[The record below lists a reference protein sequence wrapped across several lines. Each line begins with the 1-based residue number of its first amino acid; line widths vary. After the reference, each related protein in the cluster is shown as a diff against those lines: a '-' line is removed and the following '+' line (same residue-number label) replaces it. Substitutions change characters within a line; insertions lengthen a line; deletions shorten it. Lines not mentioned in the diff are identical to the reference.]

1 MAPFCVRGATASRLC
16 RATMRRQFTFYQKFL
31 ILIQSIPEGW
41 KGEMTLKPSS
51 GFELVHQPSYYQI
64 EIKITIC
71 QTDSIMMFNCELF
84 QSVFSV
90 LSGRFIK
97 NLFSLHICTP
107 NDYTIEI
114 SVLFQIQ
121 FYSIFTNAPSIIFKS
136 CQ

>member
-1 MAPFCVRGATASRLC
+1 
-16 RATMRRQFTFYQKFL
+16 
-31 ILIQSIPEGW
+31 
-41 KGEMTLKPSS
+41 MTLKRSS
-51 GFELVHQPSYYQI
+51 GSELVYQPSYYQI